1 MVVSRYQFPVILVLS
16 TLYILI
22 SIFSIETSMYYLFFE
37 LLLLV
42 MFLFLFFMDSGIYKK
57 LPVGFYI
64 ISLIVILVSCL
75 SYLVSPELLVYNLH
89 YIVYYI
95 LCIFAYAFFREKNMS
110 IESAINGINQF
121 YVIYLFV
128 CIVMWLFEFKLGA
141 YNLGE
146 KFTLEF
152 FNINKSVLLGANGS
166 PASIDSFSALI
177 FILNLF
183 FSVNR
188 RKNMM
193 LGISLIAVV
202 LSLRLTPIVAMT
214 MSILAYVAIKNRVVW
229 FSVVVV
235 MNSVFIV
242 ILYVSWNIMQDI
254 DSVQNQDYLYLYNAT
269 HARFVIWGQQIYVML
284 ENYSF
289 SNYVLGGFNNEL
301 FNVSLYQVS
310 GEELTSSTY
319 NPHSS
324 LLLLL
329 FRNPFLFALTYLIYS
344 FLIIKYFERRKAA
357 IAIFIF
363 FSLTMNSSLLATGNP
378 VFTIIMILLTLPVNS
393 KQKSKCLISK
403 NYEIAI

>member
-1 MVVSRYQFPVILVLS
+1 MNA
-16 TLYILI
+16 
-22 SIFSIETSMYYLFFE
+22 
-37 LLLLV
+37 
-42 MFLFLFFMDSGIYKK
+42 GIYKK

-75 SYLVSPELLVYNLH
+75 SYLVSPELLIYNLH

-95 LCIFAYAFFREKNMS
+95 LCISAYVFFREKNMS

-128 CIVMWLFEFKLGA
+128 CIVMWLFELKLGA

-152 FNINKSVLLGANGS
+152 FNINKSVLLGADGS

-202 LSLRLTPIVAMT
+202 LTLRLTPMVAMT
-214 MSILAYVAIKNRVVW
+214 VSLLAYVAIKNRITW
-229 FSVVVV
+229 LSVVLV

-242 ILYVSWNIMQDI
+242 FLYMSSIIMQDI
-254 DSVQNQDYLYLYNAT
+254 ASIQNQD
-269 HARFVIWGQQIYVML
+269 
-284 ENYSF
+284 
-289 SNYVLGGFNNEL
+289 
-301 FNVSLYQVS
+301 
-310 GEELTSSTY
+310 
-319 NPHSS
+319 
-324 LLLLL
+324 
-329 FRNPFLFALTYLIYS
+329 
-344 FLIIKYFERRKAA
+344 
-357 IAIFIF
+357 
-363 FSLTMNSSLLATGNP
+363 
-378 VFTIIMILLTLPVNS
+378 
-393 KQKSKCLISK
+393 
-403 NYEIAI
+403 